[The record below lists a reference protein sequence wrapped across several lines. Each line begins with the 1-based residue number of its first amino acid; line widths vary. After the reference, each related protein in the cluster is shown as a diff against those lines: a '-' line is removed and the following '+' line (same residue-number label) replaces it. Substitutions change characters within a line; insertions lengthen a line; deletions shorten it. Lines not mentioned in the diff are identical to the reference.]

1 MEELLYVE
9 IEGCGGEALLALN
22 LIEC

>member
-1 MEELLYVE
+1 MEELLYIE